1 MNHDFICYI
10 IISTIK
16 IPHRLK
22 NNFRYNYIVILY
34 NNIIFRFSFQI
45 RCSDEHT
52 PRSGSEKI
60 HFFLLQIPHWFLH
73 SVLFFFLF
81 HLFFLQYVTNTLE
94 TAPRRIVFL
103 LSRFLSLI
111 SHSYLVILEMKRYTS
126 FTSRGIRKSLRVSRS
141 YRFLFFFLVF
151 VCFLN
156 ISRREYAGP
165 PSPPFFLFFFCL
177 FVCFFCFHLARFI
190 EILD

>member
-111 SHSYLVILEMKRYTS
+111 SHSYLVILQMKRYTS
-126 FTSRGIRKSLRVSRS
+126 FSNRDRRKSLRVSRS
-141 YRFLFFFLVF
+141 YRFLFFSSF
-151 VCFLN
+151 C
-156 ISRREYAGP
+156 
-165 PSPPFFLFFFCL
+165 LFFKYFASRVRWPAFSAIFSVFFL

>member
-141 YRFLFFFLVF
+141 YRFLFFF
-151 VCFLN
+151 
-156 ISRREYAGP
+156 S
-165 PSPPFFLFFFCL
+165 SFCL
-177 FVCFFCFHLARFI
+177 FFKYFASRVRWPAFSAIFSVFFFVCLFVSFVFI
-190 EILD
+190 

>member
-81 HLFFLQYVTNTLE
+81 HLFF
-94 TAPRRIVFL
+94 A
-103 LSRFLSLI
+103 
-111 SHSYLVILEMKRYTS
+111 
-126 FTSRGIRKSLRVSRS
+126 IRNEHTRNGTTT
-141 YRFLFFFLVF
+141 YRFLIIAFPLAYFSFVSSDSPDEKIHFFQQPWYKEIASSVSFLLFSFFFLVLSVF
-151 VCFLN
+151 
-156 ISRREYAGP
+156 
-165 PSPPFFLFFFCL
+165 
-177 FVCFFCFHLARFI
+177 
-190 EILD
+190 